1 MSNIACRLQ
10 RLATISTFVTLLQ
23 ADLFHAPENDECI
36 ALVGL
41 HVVVVAVTRTEHK
54 YSTNNNNAVN
64 ILPPRAAV
72 LVCAPH
78 THTHKWQQRV
88 MFLWKSVVFKKLK
101 RVSCC
106 CLLDGNIL
114 WTDTNQHLYIFEYVF
129 LYAYTFHNFR
139 ARLEICAVVLQLAA
153 VDGGGFH
160 MNLEKL

>member
-36 ALVGL
+36 ALV
-41 HVVVVAVTRTEHK
+41 VVAVTRTEHK

-78 THTHKWQQRV
+78 THTQMAATRD
-88 MFLWKSVVFKKLK
+88 
-101 RVSCC
+101 VSMEKCC
-106 CLLDGNIL
+106 FQE
-114 WTDTNQHLYIFEYVF
+114 T
-129 LYAYTFHNFR
+129 
-139 ARLEICAVVLQLAA
+139 
-153 VDGGGFH
+153 
-160 MNLEKL
+160 